1 MGVGFGRRLFLV
13 SFLKRARVSREAA
26 MFEGKT
32 ADCLALA
39 NTAIL
44 IRLIDQ
50 IVEAGAITKPYAH
63 TLLREAVNDLKACP
77 DANRTGEVI
86 KIIQE
91 ELMPRL
97 LIEAA

>member
-1 MGVGFGRRLFLV
+1 
-13 SFLKRARVSREAA
+13 

-50 IVEAGAITKPYAH
+50 IVEAGAMTKQKAH
-63 TLLREAVNDLKACP
+63 TLLRKAVNDLKACP
-77 DANRTGEVI
+77 DASRTGEAV

-97 LIEAA
+97 LIQAA